1 MGKLE
6 VIEQEVATLS
16 AAELSQFRDWFA
28 QFDNA
33 VWDRQFDEDAATGKL
48 DNLALQALSAR
59 GVSKSKPLRNI

>member
-6 VIEQEVATLS
+6 IIEQEVATLS

-33 VWDRQFDEDAATGKL
+33 LWDRQFNEDATAGKL
-48 DNLALQALSAR
+48 DNLALQALSAHAD
-59 GVSKSKPLRNI
+59 GKSKLL

>member
-6 VIEQEVATLS
+6 VIEQEVATLT

-33 VWDRQFDEDAATGKL
+33 LWDRQFDEDAAAGKL
-48 DNLALQALSAR
+48 DSLALQALSAHAA
-59 GVSKSKPLRNI
+59 GKSKPL

>member
-16 AAELSQFRDWFA
+16 EAELSQFRDWFA

-33 VWDRQFDEDAATGKL
+33 LWDRQFDEDVAAGKL
-48 DNLALQALSAR
+48 DNLALQALSAHAD
-59 GVSKSKPLRNI
+59 GKSKPL